1 MHESITHHSLLSLS
15 IPTLC
20 HYWHFRHSPLHRWM
34 NKFSPASTF
43 QTPADAIPTNTS
55 TANVNNSNSSTAE
68 NESTD
73 TDFDFGDLVTMTI
86 IDVFET
92 DNDGKLLSYCPTFD
106 NRAVHKT
113 QESIERLRKG
123 ASQLREIARSPAG
136 VKVNKV
142 SIWCSVSWVL
152 FNNCFCLV
160 GLCFITSMIHPLI
173 SISQFFLHTGGGKF
187 W

>member
-1 MHESITHHSLLSLS
+1 
-15 IPTLC
+15 
-20 HYWHFRHSPLHRWM
+20 M
-34 NKFSPASTF
+34 NKFSPASAF
-43 QTPADAIPTNTS
+43 QSPPESQPA
-55 TANVNNSNSSTAE
+55 ANANDPSDPNSSSSNKSQVE
-68 NESTD
+68 EPND

-142 SIWCSVSWVL
+142 NLSANFFPISFVECGTLL
-152 FNNCFCLV
+152 FRSEINA
-160 GLCFITSMIHPLI
+160 LI
-173 SISQFFLHTGGGKF
+173 PASFPKT
-187 W
+187 

>member
-1 MHESITHHSLLSLS
+1 MSQEEE
-15 IPTLC
+15 P
-20 HYWHFRHSPLHRWM
+20 
-34 NKFSPASTF
+34 N
-43 QTPADAIPTNTS
+43 
-55 TANVNNSNSSTAE
+55 
-68 NESTD
+68 D

-142 SIWCSVSWVL
+142 SPQVASCLSSSWKIMFRL
-152 FNNCFCLV
+152 
-160 GLCFITSMIHPLI
+160 GPDKITHS
-173 SISQFFLHTGGGKF
+173 
-187 W
+187 